1 MNVSAPQPKDGVPLT
16 SDKDIAI
23 DWTKIDTPLE
33 RQGKKII
40 LPGDPG
46 EMPFDVA
53 IDTIKRIRDAE
64 LQTYDVT
71 ETIQG
76 LPWDAL
82 VALYRA
88 MQDIY
93 GVILPT
99 TIHSWFGD
107 RNPEFATIRIGV
119 SDRDVIQVPTGQF
132 HLPGMAAPIY
142 CSMYGAG
149 AYLKGEVNKKDRA
162 RLVEI
167 AAKAKHYLHTDSIY
181 KGKAITLL
189 VDKDGDLDVS
199 QQPTFMNLADV
210 RETDMIHNEITAKII
225 ETSLL
230 APIKHSAACRK
241 HRIALKRGILL
252 EGKYGCGKSL
262 TARVTAKVAVENGWT
277 FINLQRP
284 DGLAAAIDA
293 AKRFQPAVIFSEDL
307 DRFSDRAN
315 DKVNEMINLMD
326 GMVPPNAEIMTV
338 LTTNFVE
345 KIDKALLRPGRL
357 DAVVSIDA
365 PDAETVGR
373 LVRHYGSGNLPAEV
387 STEAV
392 GHILAGQIPATIA
405 EVVKRSKL
413 SMVTYDREL
422 LTEDDLVV
430 AAESM
435 TRHLALLAE
444 KEPAPTAGEQLAQNL
459 SDIVGIERFSKAVA
473 KQNKLLID
481 AVKELVG

>member
-1 MNVSAPQPKDGVPLT
+1 MNVSTKPATAVPLT
-16 SDKDIAI
+16 SDNEVAI

-33 RQGKKII
+33 RSGKKIV

-46 EMPFDVA
+46 EMPYDTA
-53 IDTIKRIRDAE
+53 IDTIARIRDSE

-71 ETIQG
+71 ELVTG
-76 LPWDAL
+76 LPWDAV

-99 TIHSWFGD
+99 TIRSWFGD
-107 RNPEFATIRIGV
+107 RNPQFASIKTGPH
-119 SDRDVIQVPTGQF
+119 DRDVIQVPVGQM
-132 HLPGMAAPIY
+132 HLPGMAAPVILT
-142 CSMYGAG
+142 MYTHG
-149 AYLKGEVNKKDRA
+149 AYIKGEVNKKDRA

-167 AAKAKHYLHTDSIY
+167 ATKAKQYLHTESIY
-181 KGKAITLL
+181 KGKAIMLK
-189 VDKDGDLDVS
+189 VDGDGDIDVQ
-199 QQPTFMNLADV
+199 QQPEFLDLAEV
-210 RETDMIHNEITAKII
+210 KETDMIHNPITGRII
-225 ETSLL
+225 ETTIL
-230 APIKHSAACRK
+230 APLKHATACRK
-241 HRIALKRGILL
+241 HKIPLKRGILL

-284 DGLAAAIDA
+284 EGLASALEA

-307 DRFSDRAN
+307 DRFADRSNN
-315 DKVNEMINLMD
+315 DVNEMVNLLD
-326 GMVPPNAEIMTV
+326 GMVPATAEIMTV
-338 LTTNFVE
+338 LTTNYVE
-345 KIDKALLRPGRL
+345 NIDKALLRPGRL
-357 DAVVSIDA
+357 DAVISIDA

-373 LVRHYGSGNLPAEV
+373 LVRHYGGDNLDAKV
-387 STEAV
+387 STVAV
-392 GHILAGQIPATIA
+392 GEILAGQIPATIA

-413 SMVTYDREL
+413 SMVTYDREQ

-444 KEPAPTAGEQLAQNL
+444 KEPEPSDGDKLAQSL
-459 SDIVGIERFSKAVA
+459 SDIVGIDRFAKQVA
-473 KQNKLLID
+473 KETTEMVKNI
-481 AVKELVG
+481 KELVNS